1 MISLE
6 GHLYLSAVPSVDLW
20 AAGSTEVPAVLGA
33 DNTEVAEPVAEA
45 GSAVDTV
52 VAAVAVPSAGQGN
65 QGIPDKPDTVE
76 PAAADPE
83 EGSTEVAVAV
93 SSVAPA
99 GTDRTAAGTEETAGS
114 SASAPRGFQERKCQ
128 RRRLS
133 PAAVCCRH
141 RIRV

>member
-33 DNTEVAEPVAEA
+33 DNIEVVEPVAEA

-52 VAAVAVPSAGQGN
+52 VAAVAVLSAGQGN

-83 EGSTEVAVAV
+83 EGSTEAAVAV
-93 SSVAPA
+93 LLQALYAKPLHQCTSVRCTH
-99 GTDRTAAGTEETAGS
+99 G
-114 SASAPRGFQERKCQ
+114 C
-128 RRRLS
+128 
-133 PAAVCCRH
+133 
-141 RIRV
+141 